1 MKATAIPGAEEP
13 QLSQIR
19 VDRVATVVEAVEAA
33 VVAVETGTAIVTM
46 EAATKGIR
54 VGPDPCLT
62 AESLP

>member
-1 MKATAIPGAEEP
+1 VRATAIPGAEDP

-19 VDRVATVVEAVEAA
+19 VDRVTTVVEAA

-46 EAATKGIR
+46 VAATEDIR

>member
-1 MKATAIPGAEEP
+1 VKATAIPGVEDP

-19 VDRVATVVEAVEAA
+19 VDRVTTVVEAA

-46 EAATKGIR
+46 EAATEGIR